1 MKMDQCLF
9 AIKNIQTLAEIFMLK
24 DGMPPRLFEINFWSE
39 RKPSQPYATK

>member
-24 DGMPPRLFEINFWSE
+24 DSMPPAIV
-39 RKPSQPYATK
+39 

>member
-24 DGMPPRLFEINFWSE
+24 DGMPPAIV
-39 RKPSQPYATK
+39 